1 MKFYVLTL
9 AIILACTPALA
20 QRGSHGSRCGERGG
34 QPHYRPDN
42 RPGNRPGNRDRG
54 DRGHDRDGGNRD
66 RGRRENVH
74 QHWDGRRYD
83 HAFFLSYWGME
94 NPFYWNTVD
103 WDGNVF
109 WIYGWGWYVE
119 GDVSVWADD
128 GCYIV
133 EYPQSPTG
141 YAITNPRFPNVFVVV
156 TPSF

>member
-9 AIILACTPALA
+9 AIILACTPAIA
-20 QRGSHGSRCGERGG
+20 QRGGHGSRGGERGG

-42 RPGNRPGNRDRG
+42 RG
-54 DRGHDRDGGNRD
+54 DRGHDRGNHGDNRD
-66 RGRRENVH
+66 RGRRDDVRR
-74 QHWDGRRYD
+74 HWDGHRFQHDY
-83 HAFFLSYWGME
+83 FITYWGWG
-94 NPFYWNTVD
+94 NPFYWSTVT
-103 WDGNVF
+103 WDGDVF
-109 WIYGWGWYVE
+109 YFGGCGWQVS